1 MGTEGQKN
9 LLFDRYEVPNNKE
22 STIQRPLV
30 KHLVESSGGQHQM

>member
-9 LLFDRYEVPNNKE
+9 LLFDRYEVPNKE